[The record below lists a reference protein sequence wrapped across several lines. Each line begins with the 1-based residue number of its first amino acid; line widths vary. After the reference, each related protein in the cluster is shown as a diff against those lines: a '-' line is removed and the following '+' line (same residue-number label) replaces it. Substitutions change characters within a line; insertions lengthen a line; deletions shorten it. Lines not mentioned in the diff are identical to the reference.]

1 MQSPRKRE
9 NPIQTQRSRRR
20 AARDRWKVFLKNI
33 LYSYC
38 ISYRSP
44 SVSAAFQ
51 PFILHSRSFHSCI
64 IPQPK
69 GNMKRLRPFII
80 HVTFKAVVCLR
91 RVCPVKSQTS
101 ITQQLSFLFLTLRPS
116 PPFFLRSFFVLLR
129 LLRLVLTP
137 PSPLTGRRPRCPAW
151 SSPRGAPSGPPLRGV
166 SGTSSEFA
174 KKANVDFEETKLSLH
189 HTLMK
194 KG

>member
-1 MQSPRKRE
+1 VSSQVA
-9 NPIQTQRSRRR
+9 NFNYT
-20 AARDRWKVFLKNI
+20 AAVI
-33 LYSYC
+33 
-38 ISYRSP
+38 
-44 SVSAAFQ
+44 
-51 PFILHSRSFHSCI
+51 
-64 IPQPK
+64 
-69 GNMKRLRPFII
+69 
-80 HVTFKAVVCLR
+80 
-91 RVCPVKSQTS
+91 
-101 ITQQLSFLFLTLRPS
+101 
-116 PPFFLRSFFVLLR
+116 SFFNVTSVASILSSFFLR

-137 PSPLTGRRPRCPAW
+137 PNPLTGRRPRCPAW

>member
-51 PFILHSRSFHSCI
+51 PFILYPRSFHSCI
-64 IPQPK
+64 IPKPK

-116 PPFFLRSFFVLLR
+116 PPFFLRSFFVFYVLFLRRRTRSLVEGHGALLGA
-129 LLRLVLTP
+129 V
-137 PSPLTGRRPRCPAW
+137 
-151 SSPRGAPSGPPLRGV
+151 RGAHLQV
-166 SGTSSEFA
+166 
-174 KKANVDFEETKLSLH
+174 H
-189 HTLMK
+189 HSAA
-194 KG
+194 

>member
-1 MQSPRKRE
+1 MQIPRKRE
-9 NPIQTQRSRRR
+9 NPIQSAEIP
-20 AARDRWKVFLKNI
+20 AARCLGRGEVESFLKNI
-33 LYSYC
+33 LFC
-38 ISYRSP
+38 ISYQRSP

-116 PPFFLRSFFVLLR
+116 PPFFLRSFFVFYVLFLRRRTRSLVEGHGALLGA
-129 LLRLVLTP
+129 V
-137 PSPLTGRRPRCPAW
+137 
-151 SSPRGAPSGPPLRGV
+151 RGAHLQV
-166 SGTSSEFA
+166 
-174 KKANVDFEETKLSLH
+174 H
-189 HTLMK
+189 HSAA
-194 KG
+194 

>member
-1 MQSPRKRE
+1 MGRGEVES
-9 NPIQTQRSRRR
+9 
-20 AARDRWKVFLKNI
+20 FLKNI
-33 LYSYC
+33 LFC
-38 ISYRSP
+38 ISYQRSP

-101 ITQQLSFLFLTLRPS
+101 YIHSVSFFFFLTLRPS